1 MAMTKQFTKTQWNND
16 REPAITAEQLN
27 RMENGIDVNDT
38 RIVELDK
45 TVTANKTAC
54 DESIAKVNNTL
65 QKHTEDITAVNNE
78 LTSQGKDIAELA
90 DKIGSVKFTVTENGL
105 LNVSME
111 G

>member
-1 MAMTKQFTKTQWNND
+1 MAMTKQFVKTQWNND

-27 RMENGIDVNDT
+27 RMEKGIDDNDT
-38 RIVELDK
+38 RIVE
-45 TVTANKTAC
+45 
-54 DESIAKVNNTL
+54 I
-65 QKHTEDITAVNNE
+65 
-78 LTSQGKDIAELA
+78 A

>member
-27 RMENGIDVNDT
+27 RMEKGIDDNDT
-38 RIVELDK
+38 RIVE
-45 TVTANKTAC
+45 
-54 DESIAKVNNTL
+54 I
-65 QKHTEDITAVNNE
+65 
-78 LTSQGKDIAELA
+78 A

>member
-45 TVTANKTAC
+45 AVTANKNAG
-54 DESIAKVNNTL
+54 DKSLAEVNKTL

-78 LTSQGKDIAELA
+78 LTSQSKAIWELA

>member
-1 MAMTKQFTKTQWNND
+1 MAMTKQFVKTQWNND

-27 RMENGIDVNDT
+27 RMEKGIDVNDT

-45 TVTANKTAC
+45 AVTANKTAG
-54 DESIAKVNNTL
+54 DKIIAEVNNTL
-65 QKHTEDITAVNNE
+65 QKHTDDITAVNNE
-78 LTSQGKDIAELA
+78 LTSQGKTIGEIA

-111 G
+111 V

>member
-27 RMENGIDVNDT
+27 RMEKGIDDNDT
-38 RIVELDK
+38 RIVE
-45 TVTANKTAC
+45 
-54 DESIAKVNNTL
+54 I
-65 QKHTEDITAVNNE
+65 
-78 LTSQGKDIAELA
+78 A

-111 G
+111 V